1 LAIGHQ
7 AVGILLETR
16 IYQLADRVSLQRLAH
31 HAQQVPLPCAT
42 QEIVGQVLEMLPTRS
57 LGIIAPTG
65 GQHMQGRVV
74 LPITPMRVEHP
85 NIAPSERLA
94 PDGAIEIIQALRPA
108 AHERAHHVS
117 RVLVEG
123 RAEHR
128 WHCQDDMSINHPRVE
143 DPADLAHPVVDGDFG
158 TPQAQGR
165 FTAHRHAVFALATLQ
180 AAVCE
185 VPHFLWVAAIKHLRH
200 QVIVVRR
207 LVARMGALKRL
218 PVLGKDLLKDTP
230 VP

>member
-1 LAIGHQ
+1 MAIGHQ

-108 AHERAHHVS
+108 AHERAQYDR

-123 RAEHR
+123 RTEHR
-128 WHCQDDMSINHPRVE
+128 RHRQDDVAIDHPRVE
-143 DPADLAHPVVDGDFG
+143 HSTHLAHPVVHVDFG
-158 TPQAQGR
+158 APQAQGR
-165 FTAHRHAVFALATLQ
+165 FTTH
-180 AAVCE
+180 
-185 VPHFLWVAAIKHLRH
+185 
-200 QVIVVRR
+200 
-207 LVARMGALKRL
+207 
-218 PVLGKDLLKDTP
+218 
-230 VP
+230 